1 MFPSENEYR
10 AERSSFLATIES
22 LTPDELENGPTLC
35 AGWAPR
41 DVLGHLLGVDEK
53 VTEYVKAGGNVHKA
67 NARLV
72 ERFRA
77 LDRDELLARARE
89 WAERPALLS
98 RIASFGLLG
107 DLSVHHQDVVR
118 GLGRHRDVP
127 EPSARAILREGMIL
141 GAPKLRRYR
150 VEPTDTGRA
159 FGRGQVVRGTA
170 EALGMWLGGRRAVE
184 SELVFGDR

>member
-1 MFPSENEYR
+1 MFPAENDYR
-10 AERSSFLATIES
+10 AERRAFLATIES
-22 LTPDELENGPTLC
+22 LTPDELEHGPTLC
-35 AGWAPR
+35 ASWAPR
-41 DVLGHLLGVDEK
+41 DVLGHVLGVDEK
-53 VTEYVKAGGNVHKA
+53 ITEYVRTGGNVHKA

-89 WAERPALLS
+89 WAASPALLS
-98 RIASFGLLG
+98 RMGSFGLLG
-107 DLSVHHQDVVR
+107 DLAVHHQDVVR

-127 EPSARAILREGMIL
+127 EASARAILREGMVL

-150 VEPTDTGRA
+150 VAPPDTGGA

-184 SELVFGDR
+184 AELVFGDH